1 MENPV
6 KYYLFELGYTVVKYD
21 GRSWFARDPELHLWK
36 LDGEWRRR
44 YDDSM
49 YDVIEI
55 DYDEEN
61 ENIEAAQ
68 SLRGFHTL
76 EFLIFKDGQP
86 RKAN

>member
-1 MENPV
+1 MKNPV

-36 LDGEWRRR
+36 PDGEWRRR

-61 ENIEAAQ
+61 ERILA
-68 SLRGFHTL
+68 RRKIPGFWSINL
-76 EFLIFKDGQP
+76 DKLLNPD
-86 RKAN
+86 